1 MTEILAGH
9 ARRSLPMVAAF
20 CCLALATATVGAPR
34 ATATPTRPTVLSV
47 DDIRAITGIHE
58 FHVPD
63 VPGHG
68 DLVAPVPIPD
78 TPALCR
84 AVYDQPVV
92 FGTDWSQFRSV
103 TYSADIPHPLL
114 PGIASLVQSIA
125 IYPDA
130 GAARGAFER
139 IVAAAPACSDMN
151 ADYYHRTPQHP
162 DPNTLILNG
171 DMVTDGYRV
180 ADTALIG
187 VSTLV
192 PSELA
197 PIDALNL
204 VDRLQ
209 DAQP

>member
-1 MTEILAGH
+1 
-9 ARRSLPMVAAF
+9 
-20 CCLALATATVGAPR
+20 
-34 ATATPTRPTVLSV
+34 VLSV

-114 PGIASLVQSIA
+114 PGIASLAQSVA

-151 ADYYHRTPQHP
+151 ADYYYHRTLQHP

-171 DMVTDGYRV
+171 DMVTDGYRLS
-180 ADTALIG
+180 DTALIG

-204 VDRLQ
+204 VERLQ
-209 DAQP
+209 DARR